1 MKRKRINLLQENSD
15 DEVEVLDVSITP
27 KIIPLNTTVDH
38 MTKWAFVFHLFKTV
52 YFSTLNLCPKSC
64 FL

>member
-38 MTKWAFVFHLFKTV
+38 MTKWSFVFSFIQNCLLFHLELV
-52 YFSTLNLCPKSC
+52 S
-64 FL
+64 

>member
-27 KIIPLNTTVDH
+27 KIIYPIKNNQL
-38 MTKWAFVFHLFKTV
+38 K
-52 YFSTLNLCPKSC
+52 
-64 FL
+64 

>member
-27 KIIPLNTTVDH
+27 KIIPLKTTNSSRSYDPMV
-38 MTKWAFVFHLFKTV
+38 V
-52 YFSTLNLCPKSC
+52 CC
-64 FL
+64 FIYSKPFTFPP